1 MSETMELEEVDNL
14 QALSDEELDAHL
26 QASPDEGETTEFT
39 ASAEPEEPVGDTAE
53 APESDID
60 EQDPIQKELAELKK
74 LYGRQTNELGELR
87 KWKQERETQEVEET
101 KLKPDE
107 AMDEFVRDPTEF
119 VRKQQAAA
127 ELERRQVAERQRQA
141 YESNLEVVKAVH
153 ADFDDIKQDIV
164 DYAKG
169 RGENASL
176 DMVEQLVAVNP
187 SFLTTFI
194 DKMKL
199 EKEVQDLR
207 NIVTGNKTRSTKAA
221 VASKRAVVKGPSSSS
236 QKSVSEDVTD
246 LTSLSD
252 SELEAILK
260 G

>member
-1 MSETMELEEVDNL
+1 
-14 QALSDEELDAHL
+14 
-26 QASPDEGETTEFT
+26 
-39 ASAEPEEPVGDTAE
+39 
-53 APESDID
+53 
-60 EQDPIQKELAELKK
+60 
-74 LYGRQTNELGELR
+74 
-87 KWKQERETQEVEET
+87 
-101 KLKPDE
+101 
-107 AMDEFVRDPTEF
+107 
-119 VRKQQAAA
+119 
-127 ELERRQVAERQRQA
+127 
-141 YESNLEVVKAVH
+141 
-153 ADFDDIKQDIV
+153 
-164 DYAKG
+164 
-169 RGENASL
+169 
-176 DMVEQLVAVNP
+176 MVEQLVAVNP